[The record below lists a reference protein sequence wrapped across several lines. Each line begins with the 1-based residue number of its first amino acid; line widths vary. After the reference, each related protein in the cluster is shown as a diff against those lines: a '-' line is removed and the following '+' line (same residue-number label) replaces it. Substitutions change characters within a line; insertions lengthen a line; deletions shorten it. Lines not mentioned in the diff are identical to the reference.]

1 MMSQPR
7 RTNRLFSRRLIL
19 LTSPAVAGRPPQAC
33 MEIRVRDFLTL
44 GHFMAYGEP
53 ANYELSVSNLI
64 EEPWEVH
71 GSANY

>member
-1 MMSQPR
+1 MISQPR
-7 RTNRLFSRRLIL
+7 PTNRLLSRRLIL
-19 LTSPAVAGRPPQAC
+19 LSSREVTRRRVRASA
-33 MEIRVRDFLTL
+33 EIRVREFLTL

-53 ANYELSVSNLI
+53 ASFELSASNLV

>member
-1 MMSQPR
+1 
-7 RTNRLFSRRLIL
+7 
-19 LTSPAVAGRPPQAC
+19 
-33 MEIRVRDFLTL
+33 
-44 GHFMAYGEP
+44 MAYGEP